1 MLVFIVVT
9 KYYEDGF
16 LGVFS
21 SITKAREG
29 IMQVFEEDDNITAF
43 EDCGDYTY
51 LFITKNGERNFF
63 SIISD
68 VIDSAIV

>member
-9 KYYEDGF
+9 KYYDEGI

-21 SITKAREG
+21 SIKKAREG
-29 IMQVFEEDDNITAF
+29 IELVFEEDDEIVDW

-51 LFITKNGERNFF
+51 LFVTKNGEHHFF
-63 SIISD
+63 SIVSD
-68 VIDSAIV
+68 TIDSAIV

>member
-9 KYYEDGF
+9 KYYDDGI

-21 SITKAREG
+21 SVLKARKG
-29 IMQVFEEDDNITAF
+29 IMQVFEEDENITDW

-51 LFITKNGERNFF
+51 LFVTKNGEHHFF
-63 SIISD
+63 SIVSD
-68 VIDSAIV
+68 VVDSAIV

>member
-9 KYYEDGF
+9 KYYDDGI

-21 SITKAREG
+21 SIKKAREG
-29 IMQVFEEDDNITAF
+29 ILQVFEEDENIADW

-51 LFITKNGERNFF
+51 LFVTKNGERNFF
-63 SIISD
+63 TIVSD
-68 VIDSAIV
+68 VMDSAIV